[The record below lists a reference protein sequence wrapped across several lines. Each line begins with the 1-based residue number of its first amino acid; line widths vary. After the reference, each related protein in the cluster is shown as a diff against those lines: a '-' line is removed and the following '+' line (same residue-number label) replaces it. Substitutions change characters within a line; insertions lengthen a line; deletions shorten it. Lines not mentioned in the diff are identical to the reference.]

1 VLIPAYR
8 QAGVKSVRNN
18 LGDKKMKYSLEKSY
32 QILER
37 TPLVLKTLLSNLDDG
52 WIMNNEGSETFSPY
66 DVIGHLIHG
75 EKTDWAARTKI
86 ILEFGLSKPFVP
98 WDRFAQYEES
108 KGKTLQQL
116 LEEFERVRKDNISWL
131 RSLDLTETD
140 LDKRGMHPKLGEVTL
155 RNLLATWVVHDLTH
169 IAQVTR
175 VMAKQYK
182 EEMGPWP
189 EFFRIL
195 SF

>member
-1 VLIPAYR
+1 
-8 QAGVKSVRNN
+8 
-18 LGDKKMKYSLEKSY
+18 MKYNITLALE
-32 QILER
+32 ILER
-37 TPLVLKTLLSNLDDG
+37 TPAVLKILLSGLSDD
-52 WIMNNEGSETFSPY
+52 WIMNNEGPETFSPY

-75 EKTDWAARTKI
+75 EKTDWTARTKMI
-86 ILEFGLSKPFVP
+86 MEHGNTKTFVP

-108 KGKTLQQL
+108 KGKSLQQL
-116 LEEFERVRKDNISWL
+116 LYDFEIIRKENIVWFKAL
-131 RSLDLTETD
+131 QLTEAD
-140 LDKRGMHPKLGEVTL
+140 LDKKGSHPKLGEVTM
-155 RNLLATWVVHDLTH
+155 RNLLSTWVIHDLTH